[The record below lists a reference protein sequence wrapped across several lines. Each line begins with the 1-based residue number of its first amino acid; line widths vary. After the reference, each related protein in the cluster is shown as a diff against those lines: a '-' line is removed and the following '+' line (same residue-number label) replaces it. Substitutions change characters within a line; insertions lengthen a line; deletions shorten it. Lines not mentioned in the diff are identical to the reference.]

1 MGKGGSAKSKGK
13 GKAAVGSSGP
23 AATSDDALLDAAIAE
38 NATLKAAAA
47 AQAEETKAKE
57 AAKAAIRIAQAK
69 FKAGT
74 SPKGELLTMPETLGK
89 LDRVMVFTLVRL
101 LADGSKDSAPLDDG
115 FIVFFVDAADAQAAL
130 VELQKAH
137 PDFKLGIDH
146 APLGRAFALSQGLMG
161 LKMPAPSRI
170 QFAKGVVAAEGDK
183 GVPKELREK
192 MASAG
197 PFPLFYSDKI
207 GNPSFTPVFFS
218 RDDLSDFWHE
228 HGGPS
233 EVSPEDHTTVT
244 DLRILVARTLQ
255 EPGSWQ
261 PLHYVP
267 PKASANLSKQLM
279 ERIDVDKKVSEG
291 FMAGVQRM
299 KAEEHKLAVQRGDEP
314 PALS

>member
-267 PKASANLSKQLM
+267 YVACPIATA
-279 ERIDVDKKVSEG
+279 RYDHH
-291 FMAGVQRM
+291 R
-299 KAEEHKLAVQRGDEP
+299 P
-314 PALS
+314 